1 MAVFLIQHAESK
13 PKEEDPERTL
23 TDEGSENINKISSYA
38 RQHINVSV
46 DRIFHS
52 GKLRA
57 RQTAE
62 VLAGYLKPA
71 EGVSETDGLEPM
83 ADPTIWAKRISQI
96 QNDIMLVGHLPHLGR
111 LTSVLLG
118 ADATKSIVN
127 FRNAGIVK
135 LSQAPDDNWMIDW
148 IIVPSIV

>member
-1 MAVFLIQHAESK
+1 MAVFLVQHAESK
-13 PKEEDPERTL
+13 SKAEDPERSL
-23 TDEGSENINKISSYA
+23 TEEGLENINKISSYA
-38 RQHINVSV
+38 RQHINIGV
-46 DRIFHS
+46 DKIFHS

-57 RQTAE
+57 QQTAE

-71 EGVSETDGLEPM
+71 EGVSETDSLEPM

-118 ADATKSIVN
+118 ADETKNVVN
-127 FRNAGIVK
+127 FQNAGMVK
-135 LSQAPDDNWMIDW
+135 LSRDADNNWMIDW
-148 IIVPSIV
+148 IIVPSIL

>member
-1 MAVFLIQHAESK
+1 MAVYLVQHAESK
-13 PKEEDPERTL
+13 SKVEDPERSL
-23 TDEGSENINKISSYA
+23 TDEGLENINRISSYA

-57 RQTAE
+57 KQTAE
-62 VLAGYLKPA
+62 VLTGFLKPA

-83 ADPTIWAKRISQI
+83 ADPTIWAKRISQS
-96 QNDIMLVGHLPHLGR
+96 QNDIVLVGHLPHLGR

-118 ADATKSIVN
+118 ADETKNVVN
-127 FRNAGIVK
+127 FQNAGLVK
-135 LSQAPDDNWMIDW
+135 LSQDADNNWMIDW

>member
-1 MAVFLIQHAESK
+1 MDVFLIQHAESK
-13 PKEEDPERTL
+13 PKEEDPERPL
-23 TDEGSENINKISSYA
+23 TEEGLENINKISSYA
-38 RQHINVSV
+38 RQHINIGV
-46 DRIFHS
+46 DKIFHS

-57 RQTAE
+57 KQTAE

-118 ADATKSIVN
+118 TDETKNVVN
-127 FRNAGIVK
+127 FQNAGMVK
-135 LSQAPDDNWMIDW
+135 LSPDADGNWVIDW